1 MTKDAKSYD
10 IYNLGIQFSADTF
23 ITSFDIYGKLNTSFQ
38 LFMIKAPVRHQF
50 TEEIVMPPVCD
61 TMAYPVP
68 SAGPTSVST
77 GGLSAAGN
85 PSGLGHPSSLFG
97 PATSLGSTA
106 HRLGEHLAFGG
117 GSIPPSTTTSARYVL
132 T

>member
-1 MTKDAKSYD
+1 MLGENL
-10 IYNLGIQFSADTF
+10 YNIPLYQT
-23 ITSFDIYGKLNTSFQ
+23 T
-38 LFMIKAPVRHQF
+38 VRKQF

-77 GGLSAAGN
+77 GAISAAAH
-85 PSGLGHPSSLFG
+85 SVLGHPSSLFG
-97 PATSLGSTA
+97 PATSLGSTV

-117 GSIPPSTTTSARYVL
+117 GHVPPPTTTARYII
-132 T
+132 

>member
-1 MTKDAKSYD
+1 
-10 IYNLGIQFSADTF
+10 
-23 ITSFDIYGKLNTSFQ
+23 
-38 LFMIKAPVRHQF
+38 
-50 TEEIVMPPVCD
+50 MPPVCD

-97 PATSLGSTA
+97 PATSLASSV

-117 GSIPPSTTTSARYVL
+117 ANFPPSTTSATRYCQTYFCSKYIL
-132 T
+132 FMSQITNIRNSMI

>member
-1 MTKDAKSYD
+1 
-10 IYNLGIQFSADTF
+10 
-23 ITSFDIYGKLNTSFQ
+23 
-38 LFMIKAPVRHQF
+38 
-50 TEEIVMPPVCD
+50 MPPVCD

-97 PATSLGSTA
+97 PATSIGSTV

-117 GSIPPSTTTSARYVL
+117 GSIPPSTTARDIGINQYFAL
-132 T
+132 NI

>member
-1 MTKDAKSYD
+1 MGS
-10 IYNLGIQFSADTF
+10 FSIA
-23 ITSFDIYGKLNTSFQ
+23 YE
-38 LFMIKAPVRHQF
+38 KAPVRHQF

-97 PATSLGSTA
+97 PATSLGSSV

-117 GSIPPSTTTSARYVL
+117 ASIPPSTTSAAR
-132 T
+132 

>member
-1 MTKDAKSYD
+1 ME
-10 IYNLGIQFSADTF
+10 
-23 ITSFDIYGKLNTSFQ
+23 TSFVQSNHHNKIVEFTIFLMISF
-38 LFMIKAPVRHQF
+38 KAPVRNQF

-77 GGLSAAGN
+77 GLSANN

-106 HRLGEHLAFGG
+106 HRLGEHLVFGG
-117 GSIPPSTTTSARYVL
+117 GSIPPSTTTTARYCNKYFELNVNK
-132 T
+132 TVDI